1 MTVKLPKKR
10 INLAELQNIK
20 TMLSKNSLHTV
31 CQSALCPN
39 IEECFKRKTAS
50 FLIAGDVCTRNCT
63 FCAIDNSKPAPLDE
77 SEPQKIADTLKEL
90 KLNFV
95 VITSVTRDD
104 LPDGGAEHFVKT
116 ITAIRKTLPECK
128 VEVLVPDFK
137 GNNDD
142 IETVCN
148 ATPDVFAHNIETVER
163 LYPNLRSMANYKRSL
178 KVLQKAKELGC
189 LVKSGIML
197 GLGETIEEVRITLTD
212 LKNAGCE
219 IVTIGQYYPPQK
231 TSYPVKE
238 KITDEQ
244 FANYKE
250 IALKIGFTS
259 CASGTFVRSSYFA
272 ETSYKIASN
281 QK

>member
-1 MTVKLPKKR
+1 M
-10 INLAELQNIK
+10 
-20 TMLSKNSLHTV
+20 
-31 CQSALCPN
+31 
-39 IEECFKRKTAS
+39 
-50 FLIAGDVCTRNCT
+50 
-63 FCAIDNSKPAPLDE
+63 
-77 SEPQKIADTLKEL
+77 
-90 KLNFV
+90 
-95 VITSVTRDD
+95 
-104 LPDGGAEHFVKT
+104 
-116 ITAIRKTLPECK
+116 
-128 VEVLVPDFK
+128 PDFK

>member
-1 MTVKLPKKR
+1 MGVKLPKKR
-10 INLAELQNIK
+10 INLAKLQNIK
-20 TMLSKNSLHTV
+20 TLLSKNSLHTV

-39 IEECFKRKTAS
+39 IEECFERKTAS
-50 FLIAGDVCTRNCT
+50 FLIAGNSCTRNCS
-63 FCAIDNSKPAPLDE
+63 FCAIENTKPATLDE
-77 SEPQKIADTLKEL
+77 KEPQKIADTLKEL

-104 LPDGGAEHFVKT
+104 LPDGGAQHFVNT
-116 ITAIRKTLPECK
+116 ITAIKKTLPECK

-137 GNNDD
+137 GNINA
-142 IETVCN
+142 IRTVCN

-178 KVLQKAKELGC
+178 KVLQIAKKLGC
-189 LVKSGIML
+189 LVKSGIMV
-197 GLGETIEEVRITLTD
+197 GLGETTKEILDTLTD
-212 LKNAGCE
+212 LKNTGCE

-244 FANYKE
+244 FARYKKM
-250 IALKIGFTS
+250 ALQIGFKS

-272 ETSYKIASN
+272 ETSYKIATN
-281 QK
+281 PK